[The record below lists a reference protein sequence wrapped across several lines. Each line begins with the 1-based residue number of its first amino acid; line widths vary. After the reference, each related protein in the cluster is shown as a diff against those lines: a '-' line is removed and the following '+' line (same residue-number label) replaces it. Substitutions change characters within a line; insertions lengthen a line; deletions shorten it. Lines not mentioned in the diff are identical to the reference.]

1 MSDETWGG
9 AALLTTDRLIL
20 RPFRIDDLP
29 PYQAMGD
36 DPLVMQYL
44 GGLWSHA
51 RTEAAARGANQSL
64 VEHGYGML
72 AVERRDDGRFLGI
85 AGLSVEQWYPDD
97 LQVGWRF
104 LPQFWGQGYATEA
117 ATAWLDHG
125 FGPLGRERIISMADT
140 PNLRSIAVMRRLGMS
155 LDHEA
160 RLRDG
165 DEEFDASIYV
175 MTRAAWLAQRRAG
188 DSSPLTLF

>member
-1 MSDETWGG
+1 MSDDIWGG
-9 AALLTTDRLIL
+9 APLCTTDRLIL
-20 RPFRIDDLP
+20 RSFRRDDLP
-29 PYQAMGD
+29 VYQALGD

-51 RTEAAARGANQSL
+51 RTEAAARGANLSQI
-64 VEHGYGML
+64 EHGYGML
-72 AVERRDDGRFLGI
+72 AVERCVDGRFLGI

-104 LPQFWGQGYATEA
+104 FPQFWGLGYATEA

-125 FGPLGRERIISMADT
+125 FGSLGRQRIISMADV
-140 PNLRSIAVMRRLGMS
+140 PNHRSIAVMRRLGMS
-155 LDHEA
+155 FDHEA

-165 DEEFDASIYV
+165 EDEFDAAIYAI
-175 MTRAAWLAQRRAG
+175 TAEHWRAVG
-188 DSSPLTLF
+188 GV

>member
-1 MSDETWGG
+1 MSDWSDRVMFTTRR
-9 AALLTTDRLIL
+9 LTL
-20 RPFRIDDLP
+20 RTFRADDLP
-29 PYQAMGD
+29 VYQALGD

-44 GGLWSHA
+44 GGLWSHQ
-51 RTEAAARGANQSL
+51 RTEEAARGANQSL
-64 VEHGYGML
+64 VAQGYGML

-85 AGLSVEQWYPDD
+85 SGLSVEHWYPQD

-104 LPQFWGQGYATEA
+104 FPQFWGFGYASEA

-125 FGPLGRERIISMADT
+125 FGPLQRKRIISMADV

-155 LDHEA
+155 FDHEA

-165 DEEFDASIYV
+165 DEEFDAAIY
-175 MTRAAWLAQRRAG
+175 TLAAERWRALRGQ
-188 DSSPLTLF
+188 S

>member
-1 MSDETWGG
+1 MSEDIWGG
-9 AALLTTDRLIL
+9 AALFITERLIL
-20 RPFRIDDLP
+20 RSFRLDDLP
-29 PYQAMGD
+29 PYQALGD

-51 RTEAAARGANQSL
+51 RTEAAARGANGSL

-72 AVERRDDGRFLGI
+72 AVERRGDGRFLGI
-85 AGLSVEQWYPDD
+85 AGLSVEQWYPND

-104 LPQFWGQGYATEA
+104 FPQFWGLGYATEA

-125 FGPLGRERIISMADT
+125 FGPLRRRRIISMADT
-140 PNLRSIAVMRRLGMS
+140 PNHRSIAVMRRLGMS
-155 LDHEA
+155 FDHEA

-175 MTRAAWLAQRRAG
+175 MSAAGWRARRGEA
-188 DSSPLTLF
+188 